1 MSQIRGD
8 TIYDRLW
15 VDSPWWLKL
24 ILIVV
29 MIPLCIIAI
38 ILLPALWLAE
48 KWGNNG

>member
-1 MSQIRGD
+1 MAQIKGD

-15 VDSPWWLKL
+15 VDSPLWLKP

-38 ILLPALWLAE
+38 IILPALLLAE
-48 KWGNNG
+48 KWGGK